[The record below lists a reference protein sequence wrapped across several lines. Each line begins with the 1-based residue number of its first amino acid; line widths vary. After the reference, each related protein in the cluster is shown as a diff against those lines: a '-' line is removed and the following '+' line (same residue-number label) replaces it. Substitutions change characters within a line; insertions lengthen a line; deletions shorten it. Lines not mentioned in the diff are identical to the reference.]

1 MEKLRLVKNGVFP
14 ITFDEQGK
22 KIKQFPETGMDI
34 PGTIQGEGK
43 LAGVPVLFVR
53 TAACNLRCAWKLPDG
68 SSSICDTPFSSF
80 DIRDSVYLPVDE
92 VAALILANL
101 SNLKHLV
108 ISGGEPFLQG
118 KALSELC
125 ALLKN
130 KKPDLHITIET
141 NATLWHDKL
150 VNHIDFFSLSPK
162 LASSV
167 PDRDKIQ
174 DSSFRIMDNYS
185 LLHNNRRINIKIIN
199 RFIKY
204 SKSEGK
210 DFQLKFVFSGS
221 VDEPEIKE
229 ILSKLPLVK
238 AADVLLM
245 PLGTSEKELNE
256 GSNLAIRTCIKNGW
270 RFCPRLHIELF
281 GHKEGV

>member
-1 MEKLRLVKNGVFP
+1 MEKLRLVQNGVFP
-14 ITFDEQGK
+14 ITVDEQGNK
-22 KIKQFPETGMDI
+22 LKQLPETEMDI
-34 PGTIQGEGK
+34 AGTIQGEGK

-53 TAACNLRCAWKLPDG
+53 TAACNLRCVWKLPDG
-68 SSSICDTPFSSF
+68 SSSICDTPYSSF
-80 DIRDSVYLPVDE
+80 DIRDSVYWPVDE
-92 VAALILANL
+92 VAALVLANL
-101 SNLKHLV
+101 RTLNHLV

-125 ALLKN
+125 ALLKI

-141 NATLWHDKL
+141 NATLWHEEL
-150 VNHIDFFSLSPK
+150 VNYIDFFSLSPK

-174 DSSFRIMDNYS
+174 DSTFRIMDNYS
-185 LLHNNRRINIKIIN
+185 LLHSNRRININTIR
-199 RFIKY
+199 RFIKK

-221 VDEPEIKE
+221 ADEPEIKE
-229 ILSKLPLVK
+229 ILSRLPLVE

-256 GSNLAIRTCIKNGW
+256 GSKLAIRTCIKNGW
-270 RFCPRLHIELF
+270 RFCPRLHIEEF